1 MILISAEFEPSTFA
15 QRILFIFYALPLEAA
30 LVNAAARVAVTA
42 YLAVFPVIV
51 VGLFKF
57 GADMILLQCWI

>member
-1 MILISAEFEPSTFA
+1 LLIFNT
-15 QRILFIFYALPLEAA
+15 LPLEEA
-30 LVNAAARVAVTA
+30 LLNAAAIDAVTA

-57 GADMILLQCWI
+57 GAAMFLSP